1 MTDDAF
7 ALRGPETPRWAAL
20 AACRNI
26 DDPDLFFP
34 GRRDSPAAALAV
46 CIVCPVRIDCARH
59 ALDTPEPFGVWGGLT
74 EQERGA
80 HQHGGRASPDSRAS
94 SWVHRPARRRGA

>member
-1 MTDDAF
+1 MTDDAS
-7 ALRGPETPRWAAL
+7 ALPHADTPDWAAM
-20 AACRNI
+20 APCRDI

-34 GRRDSPAAALAV
+34 GRRESAAAALAV
-46 CIVCPVRIDCARH
+46 CSLCPVRIDCARH

-94 SWVHRPARRRGA
+94 SWVDRPARRRGA